1 MNKSKTSSVNINLG
15 ISTILLIFF
24 VLSMVSFAVLS
35 LSSAVSD
42 KKLTDKAVNKTLN
55 YYDVNNLMQ
64 DKLLEYDDICY
75 NAYINSSDKA
85 SYLSMLNEE
94 ETFVIEA
101 NDTQDLVV
109 TVVPNYPTSND
120 DCLFTITSWKLVQTR
135 EPDIDYSIPVYH

>member
-120 DCLFTITSWKLVQTR
+120 DYLFTITSWKLVQTR